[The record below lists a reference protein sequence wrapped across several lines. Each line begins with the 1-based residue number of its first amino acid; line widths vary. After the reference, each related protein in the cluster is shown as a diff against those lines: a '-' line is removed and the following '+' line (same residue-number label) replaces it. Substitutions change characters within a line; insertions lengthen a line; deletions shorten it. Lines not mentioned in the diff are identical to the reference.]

1 MHTEHLVSMA
11 NRIGGFFGSY
21 VDPVEAA
28 SEIASHIQKNWAP
41 RMRNQLLAHVD
52 GNQGSGLQPMVLF
65 AIETHRDR
73 LAPTAPML

>member
-28 SEIASHIQKNWAP
+28 SEIASHIQKNW
-41 RMRNQLLAHVD
+41 D